1 MAARTNKRDPRAART
16 LRRIS
21 FVREVKQSFLI
32 ICEGVN
38 TEPDYFNAFRLTS
51 ANIKAVGQGL
61 NTVGL
66 VQKALRMKEEERKKG
81 REYDQCWVVFD
92 KDDFPDRDFNRA
104 IGMAEAGGMR
114 VAYSNQAFEYW
125 FLLHY
130 NLVQGPMHR
139 NQYETKL
146 SGLLGF
152 SYNKEAGT
160 GGRVFR
166 ELDNIVPGYHLLPV
180 LSDFMSQKHKNRRQI
195 TTMPSVFIHLRSVD
209 RYAQTFRC
217 LSFHWLTSSS
227 ETDATVLF
235 STSNIR

>member
-81 REYDQCWVVFD
+81 TPSMTSAGWYLTRMT
-92 KDDFPDRDFNRA
+92 FP
-104 IGMAEAGGMR
+104 IGISTGLSVWR
-114 VAYSNQAFEYW
+114 KPVA
-125 FLLHY
+125 
-130 NLVQGPMHR
+130 
-139 NQYETKL
+139 
-146 SGLLGF
+146 
-152 SYNKEAGT
+152 
-160 GGRVFR
+160 
-166 ELDNIVPGYHLLPV
+166 
-180 LSDFMSQKHKNRRQI
+180 
-195 TTMPSVFIHLRSVD
+195 
-209 RYAQTFRC
+209 
-217 LSFHWLTSSS
+217 
-227 ETDATVLF
+227 
-235 STSNIR
+235 